1 MAALLQRIDEALAG
15 IPDGEWLVLHSI
27 DGWCVTCDGDYDREI
42 LRCYVDD
49 KALADGIAASP
60 ALLRE
65 CAALLRGLDDGAVG
79 KLRQKSLEAL
89 RLLHE
94 QHNRERMSV
103 AGNAA
108 YAAADYIAAL
118 EADNV
123 RLREA
128 LAAAEAELRQYREP
142 M

>member
-49 KALADGIAASP
+49 KALADGIVAAP

-79 KLRQKSLEAL
+79 EAKSAYAHSVNDVKLAL
-89 RLLHE
+89 DLN
-94 QHNRERMSV
+94 NRPPYT
-103 AGNAA
+103 NALT
-108 YAAADYIAAL
+108 AAADYIAAL
-118 EADNV
+118 E
-123 RLREA
+123 RA
-128 LAAAEAELRQYREP
+128 LAATEAELRQYREP